1 MVDDRF
7 RPVLHANAAALS
19 AFRILPDGQGRAYS
33 ISEASS
39 GRVAIERS
47 LRIASTLGYVAAAG
61 QESYAVLD
69 VLDDQD
75 DIVQDF
81 AIPTARAFR
90 WWKRQLNLRV
100 VDEPNEESTSSPPAS
115 AEPRPVAPTQGDT
128 A

>member
-1 MVDDRF
+1 M
-7 RPVLHANAAALS
+7 LHANAAALS

-33 ISEASS
+33 ISEAPS

-47 LRIASTLGYVAAAG
+47 LRIASTLGYVGAAG

-90 WWKRQLNLRV
+90 
-100 VDEPNEESTSSPPAS
+100 
-115 AEPRPVAPTQGDT
+115 
-128 A
+128 